1 MAKNPFL
8 GKFQIQVQTG
18 IFVRIHMI
26 HMGVRQAKISG
37 LIRQDLEI
45 EPEIFAQKIILE
57 SNSLDRIPP

>member
-18 IFVRIHMI
+18 ILVRIHMI
-26 HMGVRQAKISG
+26 DMGVRQAKISG

-45 EPEIFAQKIILE
+45 EPENFAKK
-57 SNSLDRIPP
+57 